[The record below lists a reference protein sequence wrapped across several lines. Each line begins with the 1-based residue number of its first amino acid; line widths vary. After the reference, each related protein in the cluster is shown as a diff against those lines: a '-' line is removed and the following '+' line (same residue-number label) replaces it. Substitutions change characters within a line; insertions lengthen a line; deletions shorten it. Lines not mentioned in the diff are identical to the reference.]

1 MGPSILLYY
10 EIDSRNDVRK
20 LHTAVSCPYAPTEL
34 LVAVYTAT
42 IAATNM
48 QVCAQVLA
56 CSAAEI

>member
-1 MGPSILLYY
+1 MNAPTVRDMNITV
-10 EIDSRNDVRK
+10 NDVCK
-20 LHTAVSCPYAPTEL
+20 LQTAVSCPYAPTEL